1 MGKGERRGGRAR
13 ARRRRQNRARARRR
27 RHQHHR
33 RRHHG
38 HVTHIRS
45 GRGRRRH
52 ARWTFGIGFL
62 KSRRNVSNTNASAEP
77 TTDTSQQGTSSD
89 PLKISALIFVFSIL
103 LYIIG
108 GTVLGT
114 GVPYNQGQIIAG
126 SVLLALATV
135 GMVVYYVMRF
145 YCMEITEEDIDAET
159 GNVSGNT
166 TDNQGS
172 VFTIDLEPT
181 GSGMP
186 TNSGW
191 QYTTTIDETG
201 RRTTTVTT
209 IDSSAGVPAANAFT
223 MMFGNVHQNRGTHA
237 EIHEITSDSEGD
249 PTATAACWYSHQPPP
264 YPTGEVMKDDIDDA
278 DIPPPPTYDEVMSNS
293 NNATFP
299 SDAPTS

>member
-1 MGKGERRGGRAR
+1 
-13 ARRRRQNRARARRR
+13 
-27 RHQHHR
+27 
-33 RRHHG
+33 
-38 HVTHIRS
+38 
-45 GRGRRRH
+45 
-52 ARWTFGIGFL
+52 
-62 KSRRNVSNTNASAEP
+62 
-77 TTDTSQQGTSSD
+77 
-89 PLKISALIFVFSIL
+89 
-103 LYIIG
+103 
-108 GTVLGT
+108 
-114 GVPYNQGQIIAG
+114 
-126 SVLLALATV
+126 
-135 GMVVYYVMRF
+135 MVVYYVMRF

-186 TNSGW
+186 TNSRW

-249 PTATAACWYSHQPPP
+249 PTATAACGYSHQPPP

-278 DIPPPPTYDEVMSNS
+278 DIPRHQHT
-293 NNATFP
+293 TK
-299 SDAPTS
+299 